1 MRASFLSTS
10 SDYII
15 GCSFTYST
23 LTLPHGIGHSR
34 RVLAGLREAF
44 QDVADQAFDLDPA
57 CEWPQP
63 APPLPRTN
71 RVGRSDRAP
80 RDLASVVFAHS
91 AALVEALGLTFRRKA
106 RAEADS
112 HVGALWNADERRSV
126 LSVRRTPSRRRGRWQ
141 Q

>member
-1 MRASFLSTS
+1 MAPLSLWQRRSRLFAAEETTGGAGSF
-10 SDYII
+10 DA
-15 GCSFTYST
+15 
-23 LTLPHGIGHSR
+23 PD
-34 RVLAGLREAF
+34 E
-44 QDVADQAFDLDPA
+44 
-57 CEWPQP
+57 P

-80 RDLASVVFAHS
+80 RDLASVVLAHS

>member
-1 MRASFLSTS
+1 MSIFSQ
-10 SDYII
+10 
-15 GCSFTYST
+15 
-23 LTLPHGIGHSR
+23 
-34 RVLAGLREAF
+34 AF
-44 QDVADQAFDLDPA
+44 QEVTPITLFDLP
-57 CEWPQP
+57 CVRWPQL
-63 APPLPRTN
+63 AAPLPRTT
-71 RVGRSDRAP
+71 RAGRFDRAP
-80 RDLASVVFAHS
+80 RDFTLVVLAHS